1 MHLLH
6 FGTFEGILYPY
17 VKHNLRGENRIQ
29 NETDFVFHLLLAA
42 DENAEVIRDFA
53 PSAASR
59 YRTGARAIPED
70 IVALFR
76 RPKARAMVIDYLDDL
91 VVPYVDR
98 GRRQQ
103 LVGELSDILE
113 QDTTIDLE
121 FKDALQKEAVPER
134 LAAFLADLLI
144 YAVGIDPT
152 ERDKEYPVENYN
164 LPMSNDWFMGRKK
177 ELAEIDQNF
186 ADGCR
191 MQILCGMGGMGKS
204 QIARRFAYEHFRSY
218 SFIHWINSST
228 IDSITECYK
237 AFLAEKKIVPADD
250 KAETICKAYTNY
262 LDSHSDWLL
271 IYDNCDYYT
280 DKEYAEFSELC
291 LPKNQAVG
299 NILLTA
305 RNKRSIGKAKRIEIG
320 TLPDTDAV
328 EFLLQRTGMDDTTG
342 AERLS
347 ARLGRFPLAL
357 EIAGAYIHAT
367 PGCDFAA
374 YLSYLEQETK
384 ILNQMVEV
392 TNYNETI
399 KDILLLALK
408 RIREDR
414 GGDVISLCVEDVL
427 HLFSYGAPYDIDLR
441 TLAFVPFQDEDYDEF
456 ISSCVD
462 EENHFGELKQIFA
475 DPLQRNELARA
486 LVAYGLMT
494 EQPNGLLSMHELQ
507 QEVLKNE
514 IFWQNDWARFF
525 YAAVLIDFEQRN
537 DAVWLYVYQHGF
549 YVTKHWMEMS
559 KRLNVSEK
567 VVKNLTAWYQEAVA
581 ELEAE
586 KNYAGTR
593 DVRLRGPDSERG

>member
-6 FGTFEGILYPY
+6 FGTFEETLYPY
-17 VKHNLRGENRIQ
+17 VKHNMKADGQIL
-29 NETDFVFHLLLAA
+29 NESEFVFHLLFAA
-42 DENAEVIRDFA
+42 DSNSDVIHEDS
-53 PSAASR
+53 PSTASR
-59 YRTGARAIPED
+59 YRSGARAIPED

-76 RPKARAMVIDYLDDL
+76 KSKARKNVVIYMSDL

-98 GRRQQ
+98 GRKRK
-103 LVGELSDILE
+103 LIDELSVLVW
-113 QDTTIDLE
+113 QDTTIDKE
-121 FKDALQKEAVPER
+121 FKETLTEEATPER
-134 LAAFLADLLI
+134 LASFLADLLI
-144 YAVGIDPT
+144 YAVGIDPA
-152 ERDKEYPVENYN
+152 ERDTPYPFENYN
-164 LPMSNDWFMGRKK
+164 LPMNNDWFTGREK
-177 ELAEIDQNF
+177 ELAEIERNF
-186 ADGCR
+186 ADGNR
-191 MQILCGMGGMGKS
+191 MQILYGMGGMGKS
-204 QIARRFAYEHFRSY
+204 QIARKFAYDHYRSY
-218 SFIHWINSST
+218 SLIHWINAST
-228 IDSITECYK
+228 FESIAVCYRV
-237 AFLAEKKIVPADD
+237 FLAEKKITPAG
-250 KAETICKAYTNY
+250 KTTEAICQSYIKYI
-262 LDSHSDWLL
+262 DSHSDWLL
-271 IYDNCDYYT
+271 VYDNLDYYT
-280 DKEYAEFSELC
+280 DKEYAKFADLC
-291 LPKNQAVG
+291 LPKNQAAG
-299 NILLTA
+299 NILITS

-320 TLPDTDAV
+320 TLPGTDAV
-328 EFLLQRTGMDDTTG
+328 AFLLQRTGSSDTAG
-342 AERLS
+342 AKQLVK
-347 ARLGRFPLAL
+347 RLGRFPLAL

-367 PGCDFAA
+367 PGCDFST
-374 YLSYLEQETK
+374 YISYLERETK

-392 TNYNETI
+392 TNYGETI
-399 KDILLLALK
+399 KDILLLTMK

-462 EENHFGELKQIFA
+462 EENHFGELKQICA

-537 DAVWLYVYQHGF
+537 DAVWLYVCQHGF
-549 YVTKHWMEMS
+549 YVTKYWMEMS

-581 ELEAE
+581 DLEAE